1 MTKTKKPSR
10 ASRTRRHLELE
21 LPPLLVQA
29 TLAHLGPR
37 AVNKLTHKQA
47 ADIYNYATLMAGAL
61 ALALDEPNGEYPDL
75 GTPDAESPDPWPSD
89 GMGHAGNH

>member
-1 MTKTKKPSR
+1 
-10 ASRTRRHLELE
+10 
-21 LPPLLVQA
+21 VQA

-61 ALALDEPNGEYPDL
+61 ALALDEPNGEYADL
-75 GTPDAESPDPWPSD
+75 VTADTFMRAMVARAGKDDIGTPPLADAPY
-89 GMGHAGNH
+89 GLAKLAGNH